1 MAEQTSVSVETPRDD
16 ASGESDPRANVPR
29 ELRTERLLLRVWR
42 GQDAE
47 ELRPILLANQDHLS
61 PWIPETSYS
70 APPLPQL
77 AERLE
82 EFASRFDEGVAF
94 RYAVRD
100 ARDGHIIGAM
110 SLFPRDDT
118 SRVALP
124 EADRVEIG
132 YWLDRAMTGQG
143 LVTEAVLALL
153 DVARTIPNAGSVE
166 IHCHRDNAPSNGV
179 PRRLGLELA
188 DSHGE
193 MRVWR
198 KALRAQAAAGVNV
211 PHP

>member
-1 MAEQTSVSVETPRDD
+1 MSVETPRDN
-16 ASGESDPRANVPR
+16 ASRGDQPRIGIPR
-29 ELRTERLLLRVWR
+29 ELRTQRLLLRVWR
-42 GQDAE
+42 GADAD

-94 RYAVRD
+94 RYALRD
-100 ARDGHIIGAM
+100 ARDERIIGGM
-110 SLFPRDDT
+110 SLFPRDET
-118 SRVALP
+118 SRIPLP
-124 EADRVEIG
+124 DADRMEIG

-143 LVTEAVLALL
+143 LVTEAVQSLV
-153 DVARTIPNAGSVE
+153 DVARTMPNAGSVE

-179 PRRLGLELA
+179 PRRLGYELTGT
-188 DSHGE
+188 HGE
-193 MRVWR
+193 MQVWR
-198 KALRAQAAAGVNV
+198 KALK
-211 PHP
+211 